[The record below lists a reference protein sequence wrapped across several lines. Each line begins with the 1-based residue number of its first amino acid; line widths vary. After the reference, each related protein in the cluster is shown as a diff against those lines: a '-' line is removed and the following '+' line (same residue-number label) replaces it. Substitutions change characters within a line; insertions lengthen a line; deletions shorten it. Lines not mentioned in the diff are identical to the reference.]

1 MAELTHAGAL
11 VVDFRT
17 ADSVVR
23 ELRRLGRLDLRA
35 RAIKA
40 LVDETRAGGTGRAV
54 LQAVV
59 TMRRQAGAT
68 Q

>member
-1 MAELTHAGAL
+1 MADLTHSGGL

-17 ADSVVR
+17 ADNVLR

-54 LQAVV
+54 LQSIAA
-59 TMRRQAGAT
+59 MRRQASTAP
-68 Q
+68 